1 MWGGLG
7 AGGVDSFRVWYHRP
21 YSPQGGSS
29 REPERHV
36 QSAQGSLCE
45 GGVSHRVNAHA
56 YRKENWRRQDER
68 LGIQPFSCRRA
79 TGGGVSGALVSV
91 LHLKWYINTMHVGRY
106 GMLDKRVFHRMCC
119 TLQQR
124 YKGYDNF
131 FRTLL
136 TQNELEIIDY
146 VATQSKQ
153 LLPRLLATF
162 FHQHIAFSPL
172 LFFRFWRSLG

>member
-1 MWGGLG
+1 MVSVAPPSVGVLVCGGAWGP
-7 AGGVDSFRVWYHRP
+7 GGWILSVCGTTVRTHLKEDP
-21 YSPQGGSS
+21 
-29 REPERHV
+29 
-36 QSAQGSLCE
+36 
-45 GGVSHRVNAHA
+45 RVN
-56 YRKENWRRQDER
+56 
-68 LGIQPFSCRRA
+68 LSGSCRRA